1 MAEFINFEK
10 SVEEDNNEEEE
21 EENEV
26 SDDSDLDSLS
36 SFIDNEET
44 ENDVNFYGNFD
55 NVETDIEQTLKA
67 EYHRGLEDVENFD
80 KISNLCEKVK
90 CFGDTLLPKTKPD
103 EEIEHYDFIRIILY
117 ALRYDQEN
125 KTDICDKNDFRKVID
140 EILIDHLD

>member
-26 SDDSDLDSLS
+26 SDDSDLDALS

-90 CFGDTLLPKTKPD
+90 YFGDTLLPKTKPD

-117 ALRYDQEN
+117 ALRYDKEN